1 MRTHVHF
8 SRVIK
13 IEPLYEVLRV
23 NDKVERSSTFTF
35 MRDLAFIA
43 SILLTHVKIRRRWK
57 STLRLVR
64 EASSST
70 TCKMMFVRQLARIAK
85 AITHPFCPSLTTL
98 SSSPS
103 LVLIHFTPCNC
114 GSIINGHRSQLVSIV
129 AFSVLM
135 RSLGRFSLFH
145 WAIVA
150 LSVNKV
156 RGSRPSVILMGT

>member
-1 MRTHVHF
+1 M
-8 SRVIK
+8 
-13 IEPLYEVLRV
+13 YEVLRV
-23 NDKVERSSTFTF
+23 NVKDERGSTFKFT
-35 MRDLAFIA
+35 RDLLFIA
-43 SILLTHVKIRRRWK
+43 SIVLFTQVKIRRQWK

-64 EASSST
+64 EAS
-70 TCKMMFVRQLARIAK
+70 TCKMMFVRKLAGIVK

-98 SSSPS
+98 NSSPS
-103 LVLIHFTPCNC
+103 LVLIHFTPCSC

>member
-1 MRTHVHF
+1 M
-8 SRVIK
+8 
-13 IEPLYEVLRV
+13 YEVLRV
-23 NDKVERSSTFTF
+23 NVKDERGSTFRFT
-35 MRDLAFIA
+35 RDLLFIA
-43 SILLTHVKIRRRWK
+43 SIVLFTQVKIRRQWK

-103 LVLIHFTPCNC
+103 LVLIHFTPCSC